1 MKLNITRDWLMAKL
15 AEMDAAGVDEFADA
29 GVPEPVMV
37 CKLQLHEITPKQHN
51 ACIDKDNKPTLPISI
66 VKFGAV
72 WEGSSE
78 KQAMSENAIFGHW
91 TPTAF
96 FNASIANEA
105 VIDKLVP
112 GKKYYVTFT
121 EAPD

>member
-1 MKLNITRDWLMAKL
+1 MSD
-15 AEMDAAGVDEFADA
+15 
-29 GVPEPVMV
+29 VMV
-37 CKLQLHEITPKQHN
+37 CKLQLHEIGPRGHGF
-51 ACIDKDNKPTLPISI
+51 DKDNNQLPCAQ
-66 VKFGAV
+66 VRFGAV

-91 TPTAF
+91 TPCASFTATIM
-96 FNASIANEA
+96 NPA
-105 VIDKLVP
+105 VLERLVA